1 MFTSEVAATT
11 VKDLIER
18 GLFRVVFQPIAS
30 LADGSIPAHEALIRG
45 PIGSALEFPDAI
57 FLAADQ
63 ERLRSRLEL
72 ECIRIA
78 LNHVRFTAIPGRIF
92 LNMSGMVLV
101 SIAREWGLHEL
112 TLWLERS
119 GVPLSKLVIEITE
132 HDRIDDIDYLKS
144 ITDGLRAKGVSFA
157 LDDFGDGRSS
167 LRLWAEIQPTYVK
180 IDKFFIQDIETIN
193 YKARTLKALGHI
205 SEILGGTLI
214 AEGIENE
221 LQLSI
226 VRDLGITLGQGY
238 FIGRPAIE
246 PLQLAC
252 PAALAA
258 IARQEVAV
266 LTESATASS
275 KDISAERLII
285 AVPPV
290 TQAVC
295 NDEVLQIFQS
305 NSELHALA
313 VVAGQCPVGLINRRV
328 FMDRLTL
335 PFQRE
340 LLGKRPCSLFMD
352 KSPRLVERSSGVTE
366 MINLLTSD
374 DQRYLS
380 EGFIIVD
387 NGVYVGLGTGEQ
399 LVRTVTEHRLEA
411 ARHANPLTFL
421 PGNIPI
427 SQHIEKLLRHK
438 KQFHAAYCDLNHFK
452 PFNDQYGY
460 WRGDEMIRLLSS
472 VLLAGVDSRL
482 DFIGHVGGD
491 DFVVIFQ
498 SEDWLERCHTIV
510 RTFNER
516 ARGLFDEEAIARCG
530 IEAEDRNGQMA
541 FFPLTTLAVGVV
553 NINPASFRRAEHV
566 ASAAAVAKRQAKR
579 FKVGVW
585 FESSGP
591 GSECASTDEIAVTAV
606 VTAPIA
612 DTATENCFEP
622 VSA

>member
-1 MFTSEVAATT
+1 MFMSEVATTT
-11 VKDLIER
+11 VKDLIKH
-18 GLFRVVFQPIAS
+18 GLLRVVFQPIAA
-30 LADGSIPAHEALIRG
+30 LADGNVPAHEALIRG
-45 PIGSALEFPDAI
+45 PVGSGFEFPDTI
-57 FLAADQ
+57 FFAADR
-63 ERLRSRLEL
+63 EHMRSALEL
-72 ECIRIA
+72 ECIRVA
-78 LNHVRFTAIPGRIF
+78 LERVRSAAIPGRIF
-92 LNMSGMVLV
+92 LNLSGMVLV
-101 SIAREWGLHEL
+101 SIARAWGLPEL
-112 TLWLERS
+112 TLWFERC

-144 ITDGLRAKGVSFA
+144 ITDALRAKGVLFA

-180 IDKFFIQDIETIN
+180 IDKFFTKDIERVN
-193 YKARTLKALGHI
+193 YKAQTLKALGHI

-226 VRDLGITLGQGY
+226 VRDLGISLGQGY
-238 FIGRPAIE
+238 FIGRPASE
-246 PLQLAC
+246 PLC
-252 PAALAA
+252 VAAPSALDA

-285 AVPPV
+285 AAQPV
-290 TQAVC
+290 TLDAC

-305 NSELHALA
+305 NAELHALA
-313 VVAGQCPVGLINRRV
+313 VVAEQRPVGLINRRV

-340 LLGKRPCSLFMD
+340 LLGKRQCSLFMD
-352 KSPRLVERSSGVTE
+352 KTPRLVERSSGVSD

-387 NGVYVGLGTGEQ
+387 NGIYIGLGTGEQ
-399 LVRTVTEHRLEA
+399 LVRMVTEHRLEA

-427 SQHIEKLLRHK
+427 SQHIEKLLRNK
-438 KQFHAAYCDLNHFK
+438 KHFHAAYCDLNHFK

-460 WRGDEMIRLLSS
+460 WRGDEMIRLLSGV
-472 VLLAGVDSRL
+472 VLTGVDSRL

-516 ARGLFDEEAIARCG
+516 ARGLFDAEAIERGG
-530 IEAEDRNGQMA
+530 IEAEDRNGQPA

-553 NINPASFRRAEHV
+553 NINPARFRRAEHV

-585 FESSGP
+585 FESSGHD
-591 GSECASTDEIAVTAV
+591 GEDIASNGDSGLELTLA
-606 VTAPIA
+606 
-612 DTATENCFEP
+612 
-622 VSA
+622 